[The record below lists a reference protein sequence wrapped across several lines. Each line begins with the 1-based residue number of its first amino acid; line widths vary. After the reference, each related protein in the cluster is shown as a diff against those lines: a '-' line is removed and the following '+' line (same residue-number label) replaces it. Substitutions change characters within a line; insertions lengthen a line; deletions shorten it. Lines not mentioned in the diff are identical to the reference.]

1 MSSLEFDMG
10 IIYEP
15 PPEKRENPEHKAKL
29 PIFELM
35 LWPDQF
41 ILTDIL
47 RLKELLEKLDLLI
60 NMP

>member
-15 PPEKRENPEHKAKL
+15 PPEKREDPEHKAKL

-35 LWPDQF
+35 LCPDQYT
-41 ILTDIL
+41 LTDIL
-47 RLKELLEKLDLLI
+47 RLRNFLRSWVY
-60 NMP
+60 

>member
-15 PPEKRENPEHKAKL
+15 PPEKKEYSAHEAKL

-35 LWPDQF
+35 LCPDQF
-41 ILTDIL
+41 TLTDIL
-47 RLKELLEKLDLLI
+47 RFKELLEELGLLI
-60 NMP
+60 DIP

>member
-15 PPEKRENPEHKAKL
+15 PPEKRENPEHEAKL

-47 RLKELLEKLDLLI
+47 RFKELLEELGLLI
-60 NMP
+60 DMP

>member
-15 PPEKRENPEHKAKL
+15 PPEKRENPEHEAKL

-35 LWPDQF
+35 LCPDQF
-41 ILTDIL
+41 TLTDIL
-47 RLKELLEKLDLLI
+47 RFKELLEELGLLI
-60 NMP
+60 DIP

>member
-15 PPEKRENPEHKAKL
+15 PPEKREDPEHEDKL

-35 LWPDQF
+35 LCPDQF
-41 ILTDIL
+41 TLTDIL
-47 RLKELLEKLDLLI
+47 RFKELLEELGLLI
-60 NMP
+60 DIP

>member
-15 PPEKRENPEHKAKL
+15 PPEKREDPEQEAKL

-35 LWPDQF
+35 LCPDQF
-41 ILTDIL
+41 TLTDIL
-47 RLKELLEKLDLLI
+47 RFKELLEELGLLI
-60 NMP
+60 DIP